1 MSICGRQDLQ
11 RHKRKENC
19 GAEEYAGK
27 LQYLV
32 SGPRS
37 QFVKLT
43 EDRL

>member
-1 MSICGRQDLQ
+1 MSKCGRQNLQ
-11 RHKRKENC
+11 RHKRKKNC

-32 SGPRS
+32 SGSRS

-43 EDRL
+43 EGRL